1 MEVVGIIMASG
12 FSRRLEKNKLLLK
25 LDTTNKTLIERTIE
39 TIIESQISELIIVY
53 REDIILS
60 KANRYNVDK
69 IKNENAEVGQSE
81 SIKLALNN
89 FSNKEVG
96 YMFFVGDQY
105 FLNKTTINRMI
116 NEFKNNPNSIIIP
129 KGKKNIGNPIIFPYK
144 FRKKLLKLEGD
155 VGGRRVI
162 NFDED
167 KIVFIDVEDKELWDV
182 DTEKDILKIKREMK
196 L

>member
-60 KANRYNVDK
+60 KANRYNVEK